1 MWQGFSILGGK
12 KIIAL
17 YICSLECKVIGE
29 VKDPFPK
36 GWRSYLGVA
45 AMQSENSDVI
55 ADQSGSFN
63 WQSIG

>member
-1 MWQGFSILGGK
+1 MGVK

-17 YICSLECKVIGE
+17 YICSLECKVTGE

-36 GWRSYLGVA
+36 GWRSYLGIA

-63 WQSIG
+63 WQFIG